1 MKLIRHRAIIV
12 AALLLSS
19 PLHASEKDDIIATV
33 NGTPVTVQQL
43 NHYAQMRQ
51 SQGEQLPQQMIL
63 DEIINRELITQDATK
78 RGLNK
83 DDQFIDTL
91 KEQEAN
97 LLAAY
102 TLQKTIQESGEIDDA
117 TLQAEYD
124 VYVATLG
131 DLEYR
136 ASHILLDD
144 RSSAVAI
151 ITELKSGKNFSK
163 LAQEKSTGPSG
174 PEGGSLGWF
183 RPEQMVPAFAEALIA
198 LKPGQYSQQPVET
211 QFGWH
216 VIQLEE
222 RRKLPAPSL
231 ESMREKL
238 HNNLVNQRLEN
249 YIKALRDNANI
260 IMGE

>member
-1 MKLIRHRAIIV
+1 MKSISHRVIIV
-12 AALLLSS
+12 AALLLNG
-19 PLHASEKDDIIATV
+19 PLHASEKDDVIATV
-33 NGTPVTVQQL
+33 NGNPVTTQQL
-43 NHYAQMRQ
+43 EHYAKMRQ
-51 SQGEQLPQQMIL
+51 SQGEKLPQQMIL
-63 DEIINRELITQDATK
+63 DEMINRELITQDASK

-83 DDQFIDTL
+83 DHQFIDTL

-102 TLQKTIQESGEIDDA
+102 ALQKTIQESGEIDDA
-117 TLQAEYD
+117 TLRTEYD
-124 VYVATLG
+124 NYIAKLS

-136 ASHILLDD
+136 ANHILLDD
-144 RSSAVAI
+144 KNSAIAV
-151 ITELKSGKNFSK
+151 ITELKSGKDFFK

-183 RPEQMVPAFAEALIA
+183 RPEQMVPDFAEALIA

-216 VIQLEE
+216 VIRLEE
-222 RRKLPAPSL
+222 IRKLPAASFD
-231 ESMREKL
+231 SMREKL
-238 HNNLVNQRLEN
+238 HNNLVNQRLQS

-260 IMGE
+260 IMGK

>member
-12 AALLLSS
+12 AALLLNG
-19 PLHASEKDDIIATV
+19 PLHASEKDDVVATV
-33 NGTPVTVQQL
+33 NGNPVTIQQL
-43 NHYAQMRQ
+43 SYYAQMRQ

-63 DEIINRELITQDATK
+63 DEMINRELITQDATK

-102 TLQKTIQESGEIDDA
+102 TLQKTIQKSGEIDDA

-131 DLEYR
+131 NLEYR

-144 RSSAVAI
+144 KSSAVAV
-151 ITELKSGKNFSK
+151 ITELKSGKDFSK

-183 RPEQMVPAFAEALIA
+183 RPEQMVPAFSEALIT

-216 VIQLEE
+216 VIRLEE
-222 RRKLPAPSL
+222 TRNLPAPSFD
-231 ESMREKL
+231 SMREKL
-238 HNNLVNQRLEN
+238 HNNLVNQRLKN

>member
-12 AALLLSS
+12 ATLLLSG
-19 PLHASEKDDIIATV
+19 PLHASEKDDVIATV
-33 NGTPVTVQQL
+33 NGNPVTVQQL

-63 DEIINRELITQDATK
+63 DEMINRELITQDATK

-102 TLQKTIQESGEIDDA
+102 TLQKTIQESGEINDA
-117 TLQAEYD
+117 TLRTEYD
-124 VYVATLG
+124 AYVETLG

-144 RSSAVAI
+144 KNSATAVI
-151 ITELKSGKNFSK
+151 SELNSGKDFAK
-163 LAQEKSTGPSG
+163 LAEEKSTGPSG

-183 RPEQMVPAFAEALIA
+183 RPEQMVPPFAEALIA
-198 LKPGQYSQQPVET
+198 IEPGQYSQQPVET

-216 VIQLEE
+216 VIRLEE
-222 RRKLPAPSL
+222 TRKLPAPSF

-238 HNNLVNQRLEN
+238 HNNLVNQRLKD

-260 IMGE
+260 TMGE